1 MARIDRFQTQIAGI
15 LQEFGTEVGDALG
28 EVIEQVAKEST
39 KDLAAASPKGSGKRS
54 GAYAKGWRTENTGT
68 RLGPEQTIYNT
79 KPGLPHLLEFGHAKR
94 GGERTKAQPHIAP
107 VSDNIP
113 EMIEEKLRRLL
124 E

>member
-28 EVIEQVAKEST
+28 EAIEQVAKESK

-54 GAYAKGWRTENTGT
+54 GAYAKGWRTEDTGT

-94 GGERTKAQPHIAP
+94 GGGRVAGIPHIQAIN
-107 VSDNIP
+107 DKIP
-113 EMIEEKLRRLL
+113 EMIEKRLKEKL
-124 E
+124 

>member
-54 GAYAKGWRTENTGT
+54 GAYAKGWRMENTGT

-94 GGERTKAQPHIAP
+94 GGGRVAGIPHIQAIN
-107 VSDNIP
+107 DKIP
-113 EMIEEKLRRLL
+113 EMIEKRLKEKL
-124 E
+124 

>member
-1 MARIDRFQTQIAGI
+1 MKISGFSKA
-15 LQEFGTEVGDALG
+15 VGDIVNKYGDDVRYAL
-28 EVIEQVAKEST
+28 EDAIKDTAREAQKELRQT
-39 KDLAAASPKGSGKRS
+39 SPKRTGD
-54 GAYAKGWRTENTGT
+54 YAAGWRSENTGN
-68 RLGPEQTIYNT
+68 RIAPSQTIYNQ

-94 GGERTKAQPHIAP
+94 GGGRTKAQPHIAP